1 MKSQPVKPIASI
13 LIKRVFNWVILC
25 VICFSSIQAWLN
37 YNSIEKNFNATVNDV
52 ANTHLPLLSVAIWDI
67 EPQAIQKQISL
78 ILKTTSIGYVKI
90 KAATGQEFFGGNAD
104 LAETGKHMVFDIPA
118 PLPSDAPV
126 GTMDLVA
133 DRSILQQELI
143 QNFVI
148 VLIEVLLLAV
158 LILFAVVAILRR
170 DLERPMR
177 QLATYV
183 KNIQADQLS
192 EQLDLDLPH
201 TNSYSEINLVLDGFH
216 TMQKSIQKHIQNQD
230 ALVMERTI
238 QLEKAM
244 DSLKILSITDGLTGC
259 YNRLLFNERLPGEI
273 YRSTRYER
281 DLSIVCCDIDFFKKV
296 NDQYGHSVGDKVL
309 VAFAH
314 CIKKELRAE
323 IDWVVR
329 YGGEEFIVV
338 LPETSLKSAIDVA
351 QRMCDSVKEKMEV
364 LLASGE
370 TLKITASFGVAQ
382 KNSKDDL
389 DSFVERADQCLYIAK
404 SGGRNQVQPKNHS
417 PFLAYSK

>member
-1 MKSQPVKPIASI
+1 MTSTALQPIAST
-13 LIKRVFNWVILC
+13 LIRRVFKWVILC

-37 YNSIEKNFNATVNDV
+37 YNSIEKNFNATINDV

-67 EPQAIQKQISL
+67 EPQTIQKQISL
-78 ILKTTSIGYVKI
+78 ILKNTSIAYVTI
-90 KAATGQEFFGGNAD
+90 KASTGQEFSGGNAS
-104 LAETGKHMVFDIPA
+104 LSKTGKHMAFNIPA
-118 PLPSDAPV
+118 PIQTDAAV
-126 GTMDLVA
+126 GTLDLVV

-158 LILFAVVAILRR
+158 LILLAVVAILRR
-170 DLERPMR
+170 DLERPMH

-192 EQLDLDLPH
+192 DQLNLDLPH
-201 TNSYSEINLVLDGFH
+201 TQTYNEINLVLDGFH
-216 TMQKSIQKHIQNQD
+216 TMQKSIQQHIQNQD

-244 DSLKILSITDGLTGC
+244 ASLKLLSITDGLTGC

-273 YRSTRYER
+273 FRSTRYER
-281 DLSIVCCDIDFFKKV
+281 DLSIVFCDIDYFKKV
-296 NDQYGHSVGDKVL
+296 NDKYGHSVGDKVL
-309 VAFAH
+309 VAFAQ
-314 CIKKELRAE
+314 CIKNELRTE
-323 IDWVVR
+323 IDWIVR

-351 QRMCDSVKEKMEV
+351 ERMCNSVKEKLEV
-364 LLASGE
+364 LIATGE
-370 TLKITASFGVAQ
+370 ILKITASFGVAQ
-382 KNSKDDL
+382 KNAKDDL
-389 DSFVERADQCLYIAK
+389 DSLVERADQCLYIAK
-404 SGGRNQVQPKNHS
+404 TGGRNQVQPKNHS